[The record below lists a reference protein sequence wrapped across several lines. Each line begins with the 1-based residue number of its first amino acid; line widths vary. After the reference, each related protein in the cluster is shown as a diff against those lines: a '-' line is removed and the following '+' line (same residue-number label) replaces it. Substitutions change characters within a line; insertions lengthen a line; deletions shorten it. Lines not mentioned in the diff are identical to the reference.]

1 MLIEAPGP
9 ETCLRLIEEHRLTSF
24 FAPPTVWISL
34 LRSPDFARRDLSSL
48 ARVYY
53 GASIMPVPVL
63 EELRTPLPGARP
75 YNCYG
80 QSEIAPLATVL
91 RPEEHDDRP
100 ASCGRP
106 VFNVETRVVDDAMQ
120 DVAPASAAR
129 SSIARPADG
138 RLLEQAGGDGGG
150 LSRGL
155 VPLGRCRDHGRG
167 RLHHG
172 GRPGEG
178 RDQDRR
184 HHRGEPRGREVLFTH
199 PSVSEVAVI
208 ALPHPRWIEAVTAI
222 VVLRPGT
229 SAEPEDLIAHC
240 RTGLAP
246 FKSRSGSCSRRIC
259 PATPPASCSS
269 ASCGCSTRPSP
280 GRATRCRA
288 PERGRSS
295 GRHRRAKRR
304 VGRPV
309 AARPDQREQ
318 QRPAQ
323 SGILAVRDRRSVI
336 AWTCAT
342 RGRRSR
348 S

>member
-1 MLIEAPGP
+1 
-9 ETCLRLIEEHRLTSF
+9 
-24 FAPPTVWISL
+24 
-34 LRSPDFARRDLSSL
+34 
-48 ARVYY
+48 
-53 GASIMPVPVL
+53 MPVPVL
-63 EELRTPLPGARP
+63 EELRTPPAGARP

-91 RPEEHDDRP
+91 RPEDTTTARPPAADRSSTSRHGSSTNRDAGCGAGRARRDRP
-100 ASCGRP
+100 SLG
-106 VFNVETRVVDDAMQ
+106 
-120 DVAPASAAR
+120 
-129 SSIARPADG
+129 PADG

-155 VPLGRCRDHGRG
+155 VPLGDVGIMDEAG
-167 RLHHG
+167 YITVV
-172 GRPGEG
+172 
-178 RDQDRR
+178 DRVKDVIKTGR
-184 HHRGEPRGREVLFTH
+184 HHRASREVEEVLFTH

-246 FKSRSGSCSRRIC
+246 FKARSGSCSRRIC

-269 ASCGCSTRPSP
+269 ASCGCSTRPSLA
-280 GRATRCRA
+280 GATRCRA

-309 AARPDQREQ
+309 AARPISGSSNVL
-318 QRPAQ
+318 AQ